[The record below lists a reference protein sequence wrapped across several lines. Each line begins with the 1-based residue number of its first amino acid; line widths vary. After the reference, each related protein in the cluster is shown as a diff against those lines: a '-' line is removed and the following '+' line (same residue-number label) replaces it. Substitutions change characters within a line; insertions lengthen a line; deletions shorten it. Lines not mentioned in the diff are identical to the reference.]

1 MLFILLHLCVGDSW
15 GQVLD
20 ILQKGA
26 VFQWLRWWLGRIG
39 QGSVSLLW
47 KKLRAEMGQ
56 WMPPRRLG
64 GGVCFPKS
72 RLFSPRKQGAGDRG

>member
-1 MLFILLHLCVGDSW
+1 MCQAGMLFILLHLCVGDSW

-39 QGSVSLLW
+39 QGSELAVEE
-47 KKLRAEMGQ
+47 AEG
-56 WMPPRRLG
+56 RDG
-64 GGVCFPKS
+64 AVDAPKE
-72 RLFSPRKQGAGDRG
+72 AGRGSVLPKE